1 MTRIGIGRDNTG
13 QNPLPNIPSLL
24 LQSHVGRPSLSP
36 SAYSYLSARMAKK
49 RINCDQV
56 YPGIYLA
63 NAETVQDFDYLK
75 VLMEEWEDT

>member
-1 MTRIGIGRDNTG
+1 
-13 QNPLPNIPSLL
+13 
-24 LQSHVGRPSLSP
+24 
-36 SAYSYLSARMAKK
+36 MAKK